1 MFSYACLLIW
11 SSIVSV
17 LLAPQLV
24 SCNQL
29 QVYIDTNNK
38 FLLLHGMTL
47 LLLFAALMTLSKF
60 STWITLMTHVFL
72 SMITGQADGYPHSS
86 MMSFTPCRIL

>member
-24 SCNQL
+24 MQFS
-29 QVYIDTNNK
+29 QVYIDTNHK
-38 FLLLHGMTL
+38 F
-47 LLLFAALMTLSKF
+47 LLLFAALMTLSEF

-72 SMITGQADGYPHSS
+72 SIITGQADGYPHSS
-86 MMSFTPCRIL
+86 MMSFTPSRIL